1 MTTENKYHQFDED
14 ELKVLAYLKNM
25 KQYAPDNFDY
35 LIYYGVSAR
44 EMIKFLEHPEKY
56 GDFDFSFVCNLFTA
70 IRKTYKNCIIERP
83 EVPVQTTE
91 DKIIASIL
99 KTSNNAFKT
108 LYANERM
115 INKSHLIAYLTRDE
129 VIWNWNNRL
138 LLVVQKKVEELKA
151 EMGRH
156 FDITG

>member
-25 KQYAPDNFDY
+25 KQYAPDNFGY

-70 IRKTYKNCIIERP
+70 IRKTYKNSIIERP